1 MPVTGSDKTMLAA
14 PPDNTR
20 DTVALSGLSAQHR
33 QRRPLGLRGRALH
46 HLLVGVFLIIIL
58 ALSYTQWPR
67 TLDHLAYDLATRMV
81 PGEADL
87 SSVAFVEMG
96 IAESTPDHD
105 TLSRALAALQS
116 QGVQAIGVYLP
127 LNLPQSPPDLQRL
140 MHAAEQGERGA
151 PDPRWLTQLD
161 LDGRLATTLRR
172 HGNVVLAAP
181 PAAQSAATNGS
192 TLSPVAEGFVA
203 WHAHP
208 WLAPLM
214 YAPGANISTLP
225 LAEPIAPLAS
235 AARAVGAALPMT
247 PGRGVPLAV
256 RHGDAYRAGFLLPL
270 LALAQG
276 GTAELELELQP
287 GRGIRLGTELIP
299 LGPGLAA
306 HPLPPRRDLRR
317 GGVETIS
324 LDMVLG
330 RGASVTDRL
339 TGRTVILGPG
349 APRSHTGQPADT
361 VPEALWQTYVLG
373 SLLDGAWVR
382 VPAWTHGLERLL
394 LLLVC
399 LYLLV
404 MPARLMGRASGLL
417 VGLLLGVVIFNAGLL
432 LLLVQQLWLPVTLPV
447 VALLLGHSLIWG
459 GLHYADANERDRLD
473 ASRAHRQLGAML
485 RAQGDLEAAF
495 EHLVQARVVDDGL
508 REELY
513 QLGHDLVRRRQYA
526 RAREV
531 YGHLEWLSPSYRDV
545 PVRIERLKGLAGQG
559 RARLGTEHS
568 TADSN
573 LIVDG
578 DTLEKPTLGRYQIEC
593 QLGRGSMGVVYL
605 GVDPKIGRKVAIKTL
620 ALNQEF
626 ASEMLAQ
633 VKWRFFREAEASG
646 RLNHRNIVTIYD
658 VGEEHDL
665 AFIAMD
671 YLEGSSLESYV
682 HRDALLPVAEVLE
695 ICAQVAD
702 GLAYAH
708 DQHVIHRDV
717 KPANVIYDRSR
728 HSVKITDF
736 GIACLTDN
744 NRTRTGTILGTPAFM
759 SPEQV
764 SGQPVDGRSD
774 LFALGVTLY
783 QLLTG
788 QLPFT
793 ADTMA
798 GLVYQITQTRHQSLS
813 ELRPE
818 LGPLVALIVN
828 RALEKDPARRYQSG
842 TELAKGLRDCAVA
855 IKRGPKPGQFTGHQA
870 TNL

>member
-1 MPVTGSDKTMLAA
+1 
-14 PPDNTR
+14 
-20 DTVALSGLSAQHR
+20 
-33 QRRPLGLRGRALH
+33 
-46 HLLVGVFLIIIL
+46 
-58 ALSYTQWPR
+58 
-67 TLDHLAYDLATRMV
+67 
-81 PGEADL
+81 
-87 SSVAFVEMG
+87 
-96 IAESTPDHD
+96 
-105 TLSRALAALQS
+105 
-116 QGVQAIGVYLP
+116 
-127 LNLPQSPPDLQRL
+127 
-140 MHAAEQGERGA
+140 
-151 PDPRWLTQLD
+151 
-161 LDGRLATTLRR
+161 
-172 HGNVVLAAP
+172 
-181 PAAQSAATNGS
+181 
-192 TLSPVAEGFVA
+192 
-203 WHAHP
+203 
-208 WLAPLM
+208 
-214 YAPGANISTLP
+214 
-225 LAEPIAPLAS
+225 
-235 AARAVGAALPMT
+235 
-247 PGRGVPLAV
+247 
-256 RHGDAYRAGFLLPL
+256 
-270 LALAQG
+270 
-276 GTAELELELQP
+276 
-287 GRGIRLGTELIP
+287 
-299 LGPGLAA
+299 
-306 HPLPPRRDLRR
+306 
-317 GGVETIS
+317 
-324 LDMVLG
+324 
-330 RGASVTDRL
+330 
-339 TGRTVILGPG
+339 
-349 APRSHTGQPADT
+349 
-361 VPEALWQTYVLG
+361 
-373 SLLDGAWVR
+373 
-382 VPAWTHGLERLL
+382 
-394 LLLVC
+394 
-399 LYLLV
+399 
-404 MPARLMGRASGLL
+404 
-417 VGLLLGVVIFNAGLL
+417 
-432 LLLVQQLWLPVTLPV
+432 
-447 VALLLGHSLIWG
+447 
-459 GLHYADANERDRLD
+459 
-473 ASRAHRQLGAML
+473 
-485 RAQGDLEAAF
+485 
-495 EHLVQARVVDDGL
+495 
-508 REELY
+508 
-513 QLGHDLVRRRQYA
+513 
-526 RAREV
+526 
-531 YGHLEWLSPSYRDV
+531 V

-578 DTLEKPTLGRYQIEC
+578 DTLEKPTLGRYQVEC

-626 ASEMLAQ
+626 ESEMLEQ

-695 ICAQVAD
+695 ICAQVAE

-798 GLVYQITQTRHQSLS
+798 GLVYQITQTRHQSIS

-855 IKRGPKPGQFTGHQA
+855 MKRGPKPGQFTGHQA
-870 TNL
+870 ATP